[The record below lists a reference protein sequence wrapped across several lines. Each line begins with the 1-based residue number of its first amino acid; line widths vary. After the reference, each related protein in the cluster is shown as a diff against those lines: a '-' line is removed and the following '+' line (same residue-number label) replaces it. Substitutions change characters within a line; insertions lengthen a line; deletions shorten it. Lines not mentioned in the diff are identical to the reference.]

1 MCTHPTPE
9 GGVSSTSGR
18 HKKTIKKTTITPT
31 WQITTEIFSWYA
43 RITVTHGIF
52 ICVLMVTTVDRALS
66 FINQILARS
75 FGAARGTILYKY
87 MKRQE
92 ERKELL
98 LICEIPRIRLS
109 EEASGALKVINF
121 FDDDMIILI
130 SNRAIRLTETNNAR
144 SLRYNLPGRS

>member
-1 MCTHPTPE
+1 
-9 GGVSSTSGR
+9 VSSTSGR

-43 RITVTHGIF
+43 KINVTHGIF

-75 FGAARGTILYKY
+75 FGAARGTMLQKY
-87 MKRQE
+87 VKRQE

-98 LICEIPRIRLS
+98 LICEIPRIRFS
-109 EEASGALKVINF
+109 EEASGALKALNIIT
-121 FDDDMIILI
+121 DDLI
-130 SNRAIRLTETNNAR
+130 R
-144 SLRYNLPGRS
+144 